1 MDNKRRRLAMKTR
14 GPFYSF
20 GSANMS
26 NSPTAGVSCSFTS
39 SATPPSKTASRST
52 LRAQVS
58 CATAQPWLRAASP
71 RPPPPA
77 PPPPS
82 TTAGFD
88 PAAPNCCCSRS
99 GCTALTAFRKASSA
113 CCTDTSAL
121 ASKPSN
127 RRAASNTAALRGTG
141 AALPP
146 REGAGSAAAAAS
158 ASPSESG
165 PQRFVSPVPRC
176 GNKKPVCSILL
187 LSRTVS
193 RRRCRGGSHVAVRAN
208 ISPAE
213 GQCHC
218 NQEFL

>member
-1 MDNKRRRLAMKTR
+1 
-14 GPFYSF
+14 
-20 GSANMS
+20 MS

-39 SATPPSKTASRST
+39 SATPPSKTACSFTSSATLPSRAASRST

-82 TTAGFD
+82 TAAGSD
-88 PAAPNCCCSRS
+88 SAATHCSCTRS

-113 CCTDTSAL
+113 CCTDTSVP

-127 RRAASNTAALRGTG
+127 RRAASNTAALRGTI

-146 REGAGSAAAAAS
+146 GEGAGSAAAAAS

-165 PQRFVSPVPRC
+165 PQRSVSPVPRG